1 MGFLEDLRQV
11 DGVKYVKRKSGG
23 TLRIDLFSREIPGR
37 EAEDIQCDLRK
48 TSQRLS
54 SRLDDAVK
62 SGEIGGWSWVEK
74 PQKQYRDS
82 SPDSVQVSDR
92 QGAGHKPSHYT
103 VNLEGV

>member
-1 MGFLEDLRQV
+1 MEDLEDPRQG
-11 DGVKYVKRKSGG
+11 DGVKYVKRKAGG
-23 TLRIDLFSREIPGR
+23 ILRIDLFSREIPGR

-54 SRLDDAVK
+54 SRLDNAVK
-62 SGEIGGWSWVEK
+62 SGEINGWSWVEK
-74 PQKQYRDS
+74 PQKQYRDR
-82 SPDSVQVSDR
+82 SPNGFQVSDR

>member
-1 MGFLEDLRQV
+1 MEDLEDLRQV

-23 TLRIDLFSREIPGR
+23 ILRIDLFSREIPGR

-48 TSQRLS
+48 TSQRLF
-54 SRLDDAVK
+54 SRLDNAVK
-62 SGEIGGWSWVEK
+62 SGEINGWSWVEK
-74 PQKQYRDS
+74 PQKQYRDR
-82 SPDSVQVSDR
+82 SPNGFQVSDR